1 MKKIRLYAML
11 MGILTVF
18 AFTGCT
24 SGTNGA
30 NGTDGTNGT
39 NSTNSSSNTNGEE
52 GNGIVSDI
60 GRILDGEDS
69 DYNSAVRDTPVRSGI
84 HTNPEYSGVAYG
96 GGYANIGK

>member
-1 MKKIRLYAML
+1 MKKIRLFVML
-11 MGILTVF
+11 MGMLTVF
-18 AFTGCT
+18 AFTGCA
-24 SGTNGA
+24 SGT

-39 NSTNSSSNTNGEE
+39 NSSSGTNGADE

-60 GRILDGEDS
+60 GRMLDGEGS
-69 DYNSAVRDTPVRSGI
+69 DNNSAIRDTPVRSGI

>member
-39 NSTNSSSNTNGEE
+39 NSSSNTNEEE